1 MLMALYFRLGKDE
14 SFMRFILCLVL
25 LSVVMGCGGTTD
37 VEVVQSPSPS
47 SPNNPTPTE
56 PEPTPEPTVYLS
68 LLDATD
74 ENSNVIALVSGL
86 QDATGTSY
94 INLADVTKS
103 SDTTNVT
110 VGGTATTILDGV
122 KLSTLLNGNYEY
134 LASTQEFSFT
144 ADTASHTGYALVGVQ
159 TSDHD
164 IPTSRTA
171 TYYGEAH
178 ALLTDLHG
186 AYEMLNGTSSVQ
198 ATFTSS
204 GYEVD
209 ATLYDFTINNTSL
222 SSDAIP
228 ADTIHISQMSGT
240 DASFSG
246 GVVSFEKD
254 NASVDVIGDTLDGTS
269 RGAFFGFDEATNTP
283 AEIAGMHYVKGTLGN
298 VDVVFTGR

>member
-25 LSVVMGCGGTTD
+25 LSVVMACGGTTD
-37 VEVVQSPSPS
+37 VEIVQSPSPS

-56 PEPTPEPTVYLS
+56 PDPAPEPTVYLS

-74 ENSNVIALVSGL
+74 ETSNVIALISGS

-103 SDTTNVT
+103 SDNTSVT
-110 VGGTATTILDGV
+110 VEGTATTILDGV

-134 LASTQEFSFT
+134 LASTQEFSFM
-144 ADTASHTGYALVGVQ
+144 ADNTSHTGFALVGVQ

-171 TYYGEAH
+171 TYSGEAH

-198 ATFTSS
+198 ATFTRS
-204 GYEVD
+204 GYEVN
-209 ATLYDFTINNTSL
+209 ATLYDFTINSTSL

-228 ADTIHISQMSGT
+228 ADTIHISQMNGT
-240 DASFSG
+240 DAGFSG
-246 GVVSFEKD
+246 GVVSFEKN
-254 NASVDVIGDTLDGTS
+254 NASFNVIGDTLESTS
-269 RGAFFGFDEATNTP
+269 SGAFFGFDEATNTP
-283 AEIAGMHYVKGTLGN
+283 AESAGMHHVKGTLGN